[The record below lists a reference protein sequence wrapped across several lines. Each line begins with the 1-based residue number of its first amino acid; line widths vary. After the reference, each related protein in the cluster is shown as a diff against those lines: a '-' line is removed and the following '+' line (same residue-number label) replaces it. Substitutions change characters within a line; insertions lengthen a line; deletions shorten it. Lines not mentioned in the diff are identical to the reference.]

1 MADTD
6 DDQTVALEPD
16 QHVQGDDDTEAAGER
31 RAARVRKHA
40 DEHAAAAVGLT
51 AEEEAARAEE
61 ERAERLEE
69 ELTEARAEE
78 LEEARENEDID
89 LAARDQQELEELR
102 QRRELRAA
110 AETTEAIRLSE
121 ASRELRR
128 DGDAKTR
135 QAMSDWSHGHHE
147 LDEAAARPDD
157 PGAAGLAAD
166 GRRYQ
171 RAAVREDRSA
181 EADYQRADE
190 YDAEARE
197 RRSAAQEQPPAIE
210 AVRRRPSEPPEAR
223 KYVDKKVKKLRKVQD
238 RSTEPDLG
246 LG

>member
-6 DDQTVALEPD
+6 DEQTIALEPD

-31 RAARVRKHA
+31 RGARAWER
-40 DEHAAAAVGLT
+40 DGERPDAVAGLT
-51 AEEEAARAEE
+51 PEEEASR
-61 ERAERLEE
+61 RQE
-69 ELTEARAEE
+69 ELDEVHDEEDLAQARTEAIE
-78 LEEARENEDID
+78 LDALDER
-89 LAARDQQELEELR
+89 QLEELR
-102 QRRELRAA
+102 LRREVIAA

-135 QAMSDWSHGHHE
+135 QAMSDWSHGHHQ
-147 LDEAAARPDD
+147 LDEAAARPDE
-157 PGAAGLAAD
+157 PGAAAQAAY

-181 EADYQRADE
+181 EADYERADQ

-197 RRSAAQEQPPAIE
+197 RRGVAQQEQPPAAE
-210 AVRRRPSEPPEAR
+210 AVRNRPAETPQAR
-223 KYVDKKVKKLRKVQD
+223 KFVNKNLKKVRKVRD
-238 RSTEPDLG
+238 RSTEPDLEIG
-246 LG
+246 G

>member
-6 DDQTVALEPD
+6 DDEQTIALEPD
-16 QHVQGDDDTEAAGER
+16 QHVDTQTAREQRGARASERDGER
-31 RAARVRKHA
+31 PAAV
-40 DEHAAAAVGLT
+40 VGLT
-51 AEEEAARAEE
+51 PEEEEAR
-61 ERAERLEE
+61 RQE
-69 ELTEARAEE
+69 ELDELREEDLEQAHDEEIELEARDE
-78 LEEARENEDID
+78 R
-89 LAARDQQELEELR
+89 ELEELR
-102 QRRELRAA
+102 RRREVVAA
-110 AETTEAIRLSE
+110 AETSEAIRLSE

-135 QAMSDWSHGHHE
+135 QAMSDWAHGHHL
-147 LDEAAARPDD
+147 LDEAAVRPDE
-157 PGAAGLAAD
+157 PGAAAQAAA

-181 EADYQRADE
+181 EADYQRADR

-197 RRSAAQEQPPAIE
+197 RRGVAQQEEQPPAIE
-210 AVRRRPSEPPEAR
+210 AVRRPAETPQAR
-223 KYVDKKVKKLRKVQD
+223 KFVHPKKVRKHD